1 MESGLQEIISP
12 FAQRLTS
19 RCMHITP
26 RELQVGNFVKEGRT
40 SKEIA
45 DILNTTERTVVA
57 HRVNLRK
64 KLGLDKKSNL
74 RTYLLS
80 LK

>member
-1 MESGLQEIISP
+1 
-12 FAQRLTS
+12 
-19 RCMHITP
+19 MHITP